1 MKRMLLFVVAPLLLL
16 LGGCSHVL
24 SRDALLDVEPGVE
37 FAQVKANPDAYK
49 GKTLLLGGLIIETR
63 LSREGTT
70 LEVLSYT
77 LDRWGEPQAA
87 DEAGGRFLA
96 RTGRFLDP
104 ELYKQGLFV
113 TLTGTVEGVE
123 TRPLQ
128 NYDYVYP
135 VFRIAEA
142 YLWNQ
147 RTSAYPYGYYDP
159 FYPWGPYHYYP
170 YYYYRDPF
178 WYDPF
183 WPYPYRPWPRR
194 RIR

>member
-24 SRDALLDVEPGVE
+24 SRDALLNVDPTVD

-63 LSREGTT
+63 MSREGTT

-77 LDRWGEPQAA
+77 LDRWGEPLSA

-104 ELYKQGLFV
+104 ELYKPGLFV

-123 TRPLQ
+123 TRPLH

-135 VFRIAEA
+135 VFRIVEA

-159 FYPWGPYHYYP
+159 FYPWGPYPYYP
-170 YYYYRDPF
+170 YYYRDPF

-183 WPYPYRPWPRR
+183 WPYPHRPWPWR

>member
-1 MKRMLLFVVAPLLLL
+1 MKHVLLFAVAPLLLL

-24 SRDALLDVEPGVE
+24 SRDALLDVEPGVD

-63 LSREGTT
+63 MSREGTT

-77 LDRWGEPQAA
+77 LDRWGEPLAA

-104 ELYKQGLFV
+104 ELYRQGLFV

-123 TRPLQ
+123 TRPLH

-142 YLWNQ
+142 YLWSQ

-159 FYPWGPYHYYP
+159 FYPWGPYPYYP

-183 WPYPYRPWPRR
+183 WPYPHRPWPWR